1 MQATAKEMI
10 PQDGDYPK
18 YSKFVDSDRTSNIED
33 ISRPLERYYQGL
45 FYPVRIG
52 EVLAGRYCIE
62 HKLGWGEER
71 IIQRLGTGWLTMCS
85 TERMLL
91 SRL

>member
-1 MQATAKEMI
+1 MQATAKEMV
-10 PQDGDYPK
+10 PQDGDCPDDGE
-18 YSKFVDSDRTSNIED
+18 FVDSAGTGDVED
-33 ISRPLERYYQGL
+33 VSGPLERYDQGL
-45 FYPVRIG
+45 YYHVRIG
-52 EVLAGRYCIE
+52 EVLAGRYRIE